1 MKYVAHSHSQISKFA
16 LLWRRTF
23 QLSDECGQ
31 LSIPGVTIL
40 RDPGADSSWHS
51 GGEGKSTRVKK
62 YCAKKAPGSPRMG
75 ADSEKDGDDP
85 QTIRMEPRERNQYG
99 CRSDGFIRP
108 LKKDLIKTS
117 NHFPETSC
125 SQPRPQGFSLKKWVG
140 RPIHFLREKPWGRG
154 WSCSDLNCV
163 KRLYNSL

>member
-1 MKYVAHSHSQISKFA
+1 MPGDQEAFLDIVYRLLLLKSLPMKYVAHSHSQISKFA

-31 LSIPGVTIL
+31 FSIPGVTIL

-62 YCAKKAPGSPRMG
+62 YCAKKAPGCPRMG
-75 ADSEKDGDDP
+75 ADSEKDVVDP
-85 QTIRMEPRERNQYG
+85 QTIKMKPRERKQYG

-125 SQPRPQGFSLKKWVG
+125 S
-140 RPIHFLREKPWGRG
+140 
-154 WSCSDLNCV
+154 DLNCV
-163 KRLYNSL
+163 KRLFNSL